1 MAKPP
6 RDPARTPAPGSRL
19 RRSSS
24 SDSATEAPAALR
36 VPLAGKSFAPE
47 TPGKAAE
54 TRRQILLAA
63 AGLFR
68 EKGYKA
74 TTLRDVAELAGMG
87 AGSMYYH
94 FSSKD
99 AILREVLDVG
109 IATIDEAVRAAV
121 AALPGDAT
129 PAERLREAILADL
142 RALLETS
149 EYTPAYARIYN
160 QLPATIKR
168 RDHPR
173 RVAYLA
179 YWRELVLAAQRAGQL
194 RDDLP
199 VEIFVEFLVGSMSR
213 TTEWFN
219 PRVTS
224 VDALAQWVAD
234 WILQGVERRGGEAR
248 TDSRAAARSGTLHAA
263 EAAG

>member
-1 MAKPP
+1 MEPKPRLQAKAFHNDAATGTRPSRAP
-6 RDPARTPAPGSRL
+6 RAP
-19 RRSSS
+19 RSPKLAANASG
-24 SDSATEAPAALR
+24 DKAT
-36 VPLAGKSFAPE
+36 
-47 TPGKAAE
+47 E

-87 AGSMYYH
+87 AGSLYYH
-94 FSSKD
+94 FASKD

-121 AALPGDAT
+121 AALPANAT
-129 PAERLREAILADL
+129 PAERLREAIRADL

-149 EYTPAYARIYN
+149 QYTPAYARIYN

-173 RVAYLA
+173 RVAYLT

-199 VEIFVEFLVGSMSR
+199 VEVFVEFLVGAMSR

-219 PRVTS
+219 PRAVS
-224 VDALAQWVAD
+224 VDALAD
-234 WILQGVERRGGEAR
+234 WIAEWMLEGVGRKGAVVRKP
-248 TDSRAAARSGTLHAA
+248 AARMPLPMI

>member
-1 MAKPP
+1 MPVSRKTESGSVAGDKATVGKAVGSEA
-6 RDPARTPAPGSRL
+6 RRPATAADSGGS
-19 RRSSS
+19 
-24 SDSATEAPAALR
+24 
-36 VPLAGKSFAPE
+36 PE
-47 TPGKAAE
+47 IPGKAAE

-63 AGLFR
+63 ASLFR

-74 TTLRDVAELAGMG
+74 TTLRDVANLAGMG

-121 AALPGDAT
+121 AALPADAA
-129 PAERLREAILADL
+129 PVERLREAILADL

-179 YWRELVLAAQRAGQL
+179 YWRELVLAAQQAGQL

-199 VEIFVEFLVGSMSR
+199 VEVFVEFLVGAMSR

-219 PRVTS
+219 PRVAS

-234 WILQGVERRGGEAR
+234 WILEGVARRG
-248 TDSRAAARSGTLHAA
+248 SSAAAGRATRQSGVLHAA

>member
-1 MAKPP
+1 MESKPLVQGKSS
-6 RDPARTPAPGSRL
+6 RSDAATGARPARAARSPKLAATPSG
-19 RRSSS
+19 
-24 SDSATEAPAALR
+24 D
-36 VPLAGKSFAPE
+36 
-47 TPGKAAE
+47 KAAE

-63 AGLFR
+63 ASLFR

-94 FSSKD
+94 FASKD
-99 AILREVLDVG
+99 AILRDVLDVG
-109 IATIDEAVRAAV
+109 IATIDEAVRTAV
-121 AALPGDAT
+121 AALPADAT
-129 PAERLREAILADL
+129 PAERLREAIRADL

-149 EYTPAYARIYN
+149 QYTPAYARIYN

-173 RVAYLA
+173 RVAYLT
-179 YWRELVLAAQRAGQL
+179 YWRDLVLAAQRAGQL

-199 VEIFVEFLVGSMSR
+199 VEVFVEFLVGAMSR

-219 PRVTS
+219 PRAVS
-224 VDALAQWVAD
+224 VDALAGWIAE
-234 WILQGVERRGGEAR
+234 WILDGVGRKGAVTRQ
-248 TDSRAAARSGTLHAA
+248 
-263 EAAG
+263 AAGRLPLPMIETAG

>member
-1 MAKPP
+1 MESKQRLQGKAS
-6 RDPARTPAPGSRL
+6 RSDAATGTRPAPAP
-19 RRSSS
+19 RSPK
-24 SDSATEAPAALR
+24 PAAN
-36 VPLAGKSFAPE
+36 PTGD
-47 TPGKAAE
+47 KAAG

-74 TTLRDVAELAGMG
+74 TTLRDVAERAGMG

-94 FSSKD
+94 FASKD

-121 AALPGDAT
+121 AALPADAT
-129 PAERLREAILADL
+129 PAERLREAIRADL

-149 EYTPAYARIYN
+149 QYTPAYARIYN

-173 RVAYLA
+173 RLAYLT
-179 YWRELVLAAQRAGQL
+179 YWRELVSAAQRAGQL

-199 VEIFVEFLVGSMSR
+199 VEVFVEFLVGAMSR

-219 PRVTS
+219 PRAAS
-224 VDALAQWVAD
+224 VDALAGWIAD
-234 WILQGVERRGGEAR
+234 WILDGVAR
-248 TDSRAAARSGTLHAA
+248 RAAATRNAA
-263 EAAG
+263 GRLPLPMIEAAG

>member
-1 MAKPP
+1 MEPKPRLQTKAPRNDAAKGT
-6 RDPARTPAPGSRL
+6 RPARAP
-19 RRSSS
+19 RSPK
-24 SDSATEAPAALR
+24 PAANLS
-36 VPLAGKSFAPE
+36 GD
-47 TPGKAAE
+47 KAAE

-63 AGLFR
+63 ASLFR

-94 FSSKD
+94 FASKD

-121 AALPGDAT
+121 AALPADAT
-129 PAERLREAILADL
+129 PAERLREAIRADL

-149 EYTPAYARIYN
+149 QYTPAYARIYN

-173 RVAYLA
+173 RLAYLT
-179 YWRELVLAAQRAGQL
+179 YWRELVFAAQRAGQL

-199 VEIFVEFLVGSMSR
+199 VEVFVEFLVGAMSR

-219 PRVTS
+219 PRAAS
-224 VDALAQWVAD
+224 VDALAGWIAE
-234 WILQGVERRGGEAR
+234 WILDGVGRKGAVMRQ
-248 TDSRAAARSGTLHAA
+248 
-263 EAAG
+263 AAGRLPLPMIETAG

>member
-1 MAKPP
+1 MEPKPRLQTKAPRNDAAKGT
-6 RDPARTPAPGSRL
+6 RPARAP
-19 RRSSS
+19 RSPK
-24 SDSATEAPAALR
+24 PAANLS
-36 VPLAGKSFAPE
+36 GD
-47 TPGKAAE
+47 KAAE

-63 AGLFR
+63 ASLFR

-94 FSSKD
+94 FASKD

-109 IATIDEAVRAAV
+109 IATIDEAVRSAV
-121 AALPGDAT
+121 AALPADAT
-129 PAERLREAILADL
+129 PAERLREAIRADL

-149 EYTPAYARIYN
+149 QYTPAYARIYN

-173 RVAYLA
+173 RLAYLT
-179 YWRELVLAAQRAGQL
+179 YWRELVFAAQRAGQL

-199 VEIFVEFLVGSMSR
+199 VEVFVEFLVGAMSR

-219 PRVTS
+219 PRAAS
-224 VDALAQWVAD
+224 VDALAGWIAE
-234 WILQGVERRGGEAR
+234 WILDGVGRKGAVTRQATGR
-248 TDSRAAARSGTLHAA
+248 LPLPMI